1 LELESL
7 KLLPYPIAPRL
18 ESMEAVIKERL
29 LAKLADL
36 A

>member
-1 LELESL
+1 
-7 KLLPYPIAPRL
+7 
-18 ESMEAVIKERL
+18 L